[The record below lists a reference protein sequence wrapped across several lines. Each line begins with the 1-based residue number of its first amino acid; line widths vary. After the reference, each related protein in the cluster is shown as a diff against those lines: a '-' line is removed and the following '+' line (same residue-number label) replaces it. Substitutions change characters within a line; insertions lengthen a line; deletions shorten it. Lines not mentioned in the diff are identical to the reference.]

1 MLCKRPD
8 VFLFWFESAWEG
20 RMMLHGINTLQ
31 TIQLFSRM
39 FHEFVLRLRS
49 ALVSQGN
56 FRRSVVSVI
65 TAD

>member
-8 VFLFWFESAWEG
+8 VFLFGFESAREG
-20 RMMLHGINTLQ
+20 RMMLHSINTLQ

-39 FHEFVLRLRS
+39 FHEFVLRLRR

-56 FRRSVVSVI
+56 FRRSAVSVI